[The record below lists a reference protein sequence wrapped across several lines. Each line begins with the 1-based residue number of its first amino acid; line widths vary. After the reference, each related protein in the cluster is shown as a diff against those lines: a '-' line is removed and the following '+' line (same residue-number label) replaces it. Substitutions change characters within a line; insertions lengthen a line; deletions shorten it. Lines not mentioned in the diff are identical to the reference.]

1 MQLLKEKIINEGKV
15 KEGNILKVD
24 NFLNH
29 RLDIQFLQEVGKEFK
44 RIFSDVNINKILT
57 IEASGIAIASI
68 VAQYFD
74 NIPVVFA
81 KKAKSQNLDGDLYTS
96 TVKSYIYSKNYT
108 ITVAQ
113 KFLQKNDNILIIDDF
128 LAEGNAM
135 KGLIDVVNQSKA
147 NVAGVGI
154 VIEKGYQNGGKD
166 LRNMGIRVESLA
178 IIDDMNENEI
188 IFID

>member
-1 MQLLKEKIINEGKV
+1 
-15 KEGNILKVD
+15 
-24 NFLNH
+24 
-29 RLDIQFLQEVGKEFK
+29 
-44 RIFSDVNINKILT
+44 
-57 IEASGIAIASI
+57 
-68 VAQYFD
+68 
-74 NIPVVFA
+74 
-81 KKAKSQNLDGDLYTS
+81 
-96 TVKSYIYSKNYT
+96 
-108 ITVAQ
+108 
-113 KFLQKNDNILIIDDF
+113 
-128 LAEGNAM
+128 M

>member
-44 RIFSDVNINKILT
+44 RIFSDVKINKILT

-96 TVKSYIYSKNYT
+96 TVKSYTYSKNYT

-188 IFID
+188 IFRD